1 MRNPDRVRFAMNRVL
16 RIAGRIDRLCARL
29 NDGVLAFAVLL
40 GIAAATVW
48 MARHPEI
55 FQVEYDAAAAA
66 VGIAPDAPG
75 EAVGSEERSC
85 GAAERGTGCG
95 QPRIR
100 NATAE
105 RRSVP
110 VIPAAGSKER

>member
-1 MRNPDRVRFAMNRVL
+1 MNKVL

-48 MARHPEI
+48 IARHPEI

-75 EAVGSEERSC
+75 EAVGSQERSC
-85 GAAERGTGCG
+85 EAAGCG

-100 NATAE
+100 NAGAE

-110 VIPAAGSKER
+110 AIPAAGSNER

>member
-1 MRNPDRVRFAMNRVL
+1 MNKVL

-40 GIAAATVW
+40 AVAAATVW

-75 EAVGSEERSC
+75 EAVSSEERSC
-85 GAAERGTGCG
+85 GAVGGGTGCG
-95 QPRIR
+95 QPKIR
-100 NATAE
+100 NAAAE
-105 RRSVP
+105 RVSVP
-110 VIPAAGSKER
+110 VIPVAGPNER

>member
-1 MRNPDRVRFAMNRVL
+1 MNRVL

-48 MARHPEI
+48 IARHPEI

-85 GAAERGTGCG
+85 EAAGCG
-95 QPRIR
+95 RPRIR
-100 NATAE
+100 NAAAE

>member
-1 MRNPDRVRFAMNRVL
+1 MNKVF

-40 GIAAATVW
+40 AVAAATVW

-75 EAVGSEERSC
+75 EVVGSEARSC
-85 GAAERGTGCG
+85 EAAGRETRCG
-95 QPRIR
+95 QPRVR
-100 NATAE
+100 NAAAE
-105 RRSVP
+105 RVSVP
-110 VIPAAGSKER
+110 VIPAAGSNEGNAGISQK